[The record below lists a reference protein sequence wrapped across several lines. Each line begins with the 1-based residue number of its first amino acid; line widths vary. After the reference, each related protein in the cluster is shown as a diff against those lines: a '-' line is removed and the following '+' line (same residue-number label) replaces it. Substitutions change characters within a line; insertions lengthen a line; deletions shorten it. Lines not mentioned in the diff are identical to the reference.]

1 MMKVQYQTQIKSDNE
16 RSPLLL
22 VPCMLGAILHILY
35 RRQECSSEHSA
46 LMHGMVSVASTLP
59 FRNILSSCY
68 LVCVTII
75 FRILT
80 LPAEIPQKVS
90 HKITI
95 LGVIKLQ
102 SNCSVRESFFQS
114 TNFLLR
120 KNVIQILNSVFTRHV
135 KCNLCTVTPTK
146 IFL

>member
-1 MMKVQYQTQIKSDNE
+1 MNGHLCCLLGLKADNE

-35 RRQECSSEHSA
+35 RRQECSSVHSS
-46 LMHGMVSVASTLP
+46 LKHGMVSVASALP
-59 FRNILSSCY
+59 FRNILSSFC

-80 LPAEIPQKVS
+80 LPAAIVQKIS

-95 LGVIKLQ
+95 LGVIKLHN
-102 SNCSVRESFFQS
+102 NCSIR
-114 TNFLLR
+114 
-120 KNVIQILNSVFTRHV
+120 
-135 KCNLCTVTPTK
+135 
-146 IFL
+146 